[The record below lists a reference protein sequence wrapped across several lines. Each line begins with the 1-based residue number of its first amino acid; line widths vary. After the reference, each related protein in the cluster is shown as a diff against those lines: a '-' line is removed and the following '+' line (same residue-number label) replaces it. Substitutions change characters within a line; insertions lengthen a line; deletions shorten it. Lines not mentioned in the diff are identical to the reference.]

1 MQKYQNDFQLIDNPT
16 ERPFNKYEWA
26 FNSEDTDPA
35 VYAEQQKVL
44 ENPEADDRQRMLA
57 SYVVGRDAL
66 RKRLRTE
73 YHVGRLSKAFDSGDE
88 TAELLGWF
96 DLLGLSSPEE
106 SVEETLK
113 TSCGG
118 RSAKEALQ
126 YFRENYKGHVVEGD
140 KEMEKFSGLS
150 PDEKRKFIAD
160 LHKNDLTESR
170 IETVSS
176 GFAPNGALMPG
187 GVRSVRREFVREMT
201 DEEFSKWSTEY
212 ELDTKYKRF
221 WQAVMG
227 SGERNARIALS
238 LSMTQDEDAREAYI
252 PTLQNLPQKD
262 REEIYWLAREFNPEV
277 NMWNLVKDDFI
288 DSWTDIVRAAKNG
301 KDWLF
306 TGAADLK
313 QYIDENGGLDK
324 IMSDEKAKDAFRNK
338 FFVAESGLF
347 LGVNRFVI
355 PNASDRRQGDKNLR
369 DYANRIYEMGAD
381 ALELRARAD
390 EISEAMKTKYRSQGY
405 VMDGIIQGVSFGAQ
419 FGQFVIFTSLTGG
432 TGSVLRGAGAAASAT
447 SKVSKASKLAK
458 AANAFDKAA
467 YYGRHARKAALPYFG
482 AMMSV
487 DAQEAAQKAG
497 FSDEQAFLL
506 GVGIGTANTFLE
518 RLQFGIRQKNPFLAE
533 KVFGLL
539 NKRKDYTKAVMM
551 QHFVDGVK
559 NRTKHF
565 GEEYLVE
572 NLQNVVQEFGLL
584 AAAELS
590 DKEYKEFSQ
599 IATELLGQARDMI
612 IPLLTATNIG
622 AGTGFGRAAKTFAT
636 AERLRGDEKA
646 MHDFNAEMM
655 IGETVEKMRESGV
668 AALTPDLAMKYIG
681 ARSEGERSRILG
693 RISHSPK
700 ERAKARK
707 AIEDVRVDL
716 ENISEELVKS
726 VQAGVSAADAQ
737 IPEGESVSETLNGMK
752 LLEDRTPKM
761 DHAANRAF
769 ISDFISAYGLQDE
782 AVYLESL
789 SDAPAEVLE
798 SAKAE
803 LKNRGKSDAEIERFI
818 YGEGGADGFRNGGK
832 IYIVGNKAITPKRT
846 LEILKH
852 ETGHRGA
859 EYIRNTAEFKSF
871 LGDLVSRAGGI
882 DIVREGIRRA
892 KGEAYDNLAD
902 MDLAEE
908 YMCMLAEKVAG
919 KNELSEE
926 EKSTWARVYDFFV
939 EALSGIPKN
948 KAQADIYVA
957 NMIRALWDRNFLE
970 DAEEWDAEPVAAVD
984 ETAEENAA
992 KREAVEARRQE
1003 RAQKSFK
1010 VRIQR
1015 RKLESKKLSP
1025 EELEYE
1031 NEKAQVREFLDS
1043 IPDDDI
1049 SAKLEAMETV
1059 EDDAMLS
1066 DEDLQ
1071 YAAENGLEWADKLLM
1086 ERMSRR
1092 EEEALNAEHEDLLS
1106 IMSSNGLKLPTPK
1119 AVREDAKRRGLPLSG
1134 YLFGEINDLYNSL
1147 NFAQQQKYFGSKYV
1161 DLDSLASSLSADYG
1175 FDFEGSADFL
1185 SAFAENIYGQGETR
1199 TRFSVAENPK
1209 YDAFRKNLHRV
1220 LQMGRGEMIKK
1231 KIKLG
1236 DTPDVLKLIGFED
1249 KPLMLSGK
1257 VVWKVAFDPK
1267 KARFIPEDTL
1277 GKIGEAMERPLFI
1290 EQSALTSSNPDNSI
1304 LVHTELEYNGE
1315 KLAVA
1320 IHLSKEVDGYVIHNI
1335 ASIYSRN
1342 QNQKNRVLFEK
1353 RLLYLDMQRGLSEF
1367 SGHGLQSPTENLKDL
1382 FVNGKILTES
1392 NLSQYNSSEKHS
1404 GDKTY
1409 FSFADSHLE
1418 AKKRLTAILLAK
1430 KLYADAGR
1438 AYDAESDRPVEMKAG
1453 EADRDF
1459 VYMQDMS
1466 FLDEDVDWIVA
1477 RAEAV
1482 AYRLA
1487 NSYDK
1492 KAVGDAELER
1502 RAKAEERSFQNSH
1515 IVEACV
1521 RDALEKREK
1530 ALNVRERLKAK
1541 EKREAQKE
1549 RGFSVDELLIAGIEI
1564 DAAIFDA
1571 AEGSGALEAVD
1582 AEVDKAFEFVQNRAT
1597 DKGLDIDSDGY
1608 VAMLSKTMANSL
1620 RSAAL
1625 ELPYGRGRAAAM
1637 KGIAGL
1643 SGIAAGETIARRA
1656 KKLGRKLAEYL
1667 KRDAQR
1673 LSDAEEAAFMKEY
1686 SRAKKEAERKR
1697 KSEEEFSKLRQKM
1710 RDLKREHRRRRML
1723 AEIEGRLK
1731 KYSKKPT
1738 RAHASKRKI
1747 NALVEWYLA
1756 AAKSYIELTP
1766 EELSEEKRKLEGK
1779 SFDYEYDA
1787 AYNRI
1792 EIEAL
1797 SMFGALKYSDIAR
1810 VASALDYLRGVVLRG
1825 KVEHM
1830 QKVLEFQE
1838 AAARDAK
1845 TLAAGLA
1852 ARGKNV
1858 AGKGGSMLAQS
1869 AGEGSSVFRHTLENV
1884 FLNNLKDGSAEKAE
1898 VSVLSNELATNVS
1911 RFALEERR
1919 LQTEDME
1926 WLHKAG
1932 IEIYGSE
1939 NAMSRELLEHKDEYR
1954 KYSTHGGLVSKA
1966 NLLAWVAMLEQESMQ
1981 TARRIMDSEV
1991 WEDEE
1996 SGGGKEKIRDGAG
2009 RALYM
2014 RFENLEA
2021 MKAELSD
2028 RDMEFLDA
2036 IKKRWSNR
2044 FPKISQAIGELT
2056 GAPLQSVSADY
2067 FPIVREGDIDLSR
2080 VSGAKSKIPGYIIPR
2095 TVSFKNIDDDAD
2107 ILSIFSKR
2115 AQEDAHLL
2123 AYRDFGFRIDAIF
2136 KAKPIQDAMKQYMTN
2151 IERDEFVRFV
2161 DQSVNGKE
2169 YFAQTAE
2176 SKLLSAITSAT
2187 AFAGLGWNPVSA
2199 IKQLTG
2205 AVSFGLEVGAVQNI
2219 KDIVWAVGTPEG
2231 RRAFME
2237 VFNSEYM
2244 RVRRGGALNPGLEH
2258 AMREFGE
2265 GKYGNGMSAVK
2276 RLIAKTR
2283 PFAMTAGMDSVAS
2296 SLGGAA
2302 IYMRFLEAHSVS
2314 HDMDEARRLAMLDF
2328 MEIVE
2333 RTQQSSLTHNQSS
2346 FLRNHGFI
2354 GRAVM
2359 QFKSNPQLFF
2369 SYEVKAVREWWND
2382 RGNIEKFKRLCSVI
2396 AINHFI
2402 IPASFNGMGV
2412 LLSFLM
2418 GDDWDDEDLKFFMM
2432 STATDV
2438 LSGWWLGGIIKG
2450 IAATAAGMNNRD
2462 LTSEILPAAGLAR
2475 IGNQVGLI
2483 LRDFTRGEF
2492 GDNYEKRLKNLFK
2505 AAFPPGR
2512 YALKIYDNATDNKEG
2527 VLW

>member
-1 MQKYQNDFQLIDNPT
+1 MLVRTPNFKKWFGDWETAAIIQEIENMPAKDVKPHEALDKAGIKDVFRSFGEVKNKRDGRKVVFPTASAGKILRHKGFPTNTIIRNFKELFEDSISAYSTNVEQRENHKMHLNFEKYHNYVSKLKIG
-16 ERPFNKYEWA
+16 
-26 FNSEDTDPA
+26 NSEFFIRFT
-35 VYAEQQKVL
+35 VI
-44 ENPEADDRQRMLA
+44 
-57 SYVVGRDAL
+57 
-66 RKRLRTE
+66 
-73 YHVGRLSKAFDSGDE
+73 
-88 TAELLGWF
+88 
-96 DLLGLSSPEE
+96 EE
-106 SVEETLK
+106 K
-113 TSCGG
+113 H
-118 RSAKEALQ
+118 
-126 YFRENYKGHVVEGD
+126 N
-140 KEMEKFSGLS
+140 
-150 PDEKRKFIAD
+150 
-160 LHKNDLTESR
+160 
-170 IETVSS
+170 
-176 GFAPNGALMPG
+176 
-187 GVRSVRREFVREMT
+187 
-201 DEEFSKWSTEY
+201 
-212 ELDTKYKRF
+212 
-221 WQAVMG
+221 
-227 SGERNARIALS
+227 ERNAVHSSFVSNIDLYKKEELPKSTPGYNLGEKESSSKERGSTLYPLNTAGSSSS
-238 LSMTQDEDAREAYI
+238 L
-252 PTLQNLPQKD
+252 
-262 REEIYWLAREFNPEV
+262 
-277 NMWNLVKDDFI
+277 FI
-288 DSWTDIVRAAKNG
+288 DDK
-301 KDWLF
+301 L
-306 TGAADLK
+306 ADFLNSVK
-313 QYIDENGGLDK
+313 PESVSKVVDENGEPLVVYHRSQDSFNVFDRGK
-324 IMSDEKAKDAFRNK
+324 IGS
-338 FFVAESGLF
+338 
-347 LGVNRFVI
+347 
-355 PNASDRRQGDKNLR
+355 ASDWGALGRGFYFSPRDMIQYGGVKYSVFLNIKNPMILDRDNVGAIRDEVDADRGESFTKRIVEQGYDGV
-369 DYANRIYEMGAD
+369 IYKDWEGID
-381 ALELRARAD
+381 EIVALESPQ
-390 EISEAMKTKYRSQGY
+390 IK
-405 VMDGIIQGVSFGAQ
+405 
-419 FGQFVIFTSLTGG
+419 
-432 TGSVLRGAGAAASAT
+432 
-447 SKVSKASKLAK
+447 K
-458 AANAFDKAA
+458 AAN
-467 YYGRHARKAALPYFG
+467 
-482 AMMSV
+482 
-487 DAQEAAQKAG
+487 
-497 FSDEQAFLL
+497 
-506 GVGIGTANTFLE
+506 
-518 RLQFGIRQKNPFLAE
+518 
-533 KVFGLL
+533 
-539 NKRKDYTKAVMM
+539 
-551 QHFVDGVK
+551 
-559 NRTKHF
+559 
-565 GEEYLVE
+565 
-572 NLQNVVQEFGLL
+572 
-584 AAAELS
+584 
-590 DKEYKEFSQ
+590 
-599 IATELLGQARDMI
+599 
-612 IPLLTATNIG
+612 
-622 AGTGFGRAAKTFAT
+622 
-636 AERLRGDEKA
+636 
-646 MHDFNAEMM
+646 
-655 IGETVEKMRESGV
+655 
-668 AALTPDLAMKYIG
+668 
-681 ARSEGERSRILG
+681 
-693 RISHSPK
+693 
-700 ERAKARK
+700 
-707 AIEDVRVDL
+707 
-716 ENISEELVKS
+716 
-726 VQAGVSAADAQ
+726 
-737 IPEGESVSETLNGMK
+737 
-752 LLEDRTPKM
+752 
-761 DHAANRAF
+761 
-769 ISDFISAYGLQDE
+769 
-782 AVYLESL
+782 
-789 SDAPAEVLE
+789 
-798 SAKAE
+798 
-803 LKNRGKSDAEIERFI
+803 
-818 YGEGGADGFRNGGK
+818 
-832 IYIVGNKAITPKRT
+832 
-846 LEILKH
+846 
-852 ETGHRGA
+852 
-859 EYIRNTAEFKSF
+859 
-871 LGDLVSRAGGI
+871 
-882 DIVREGIRRA
+882 
-892 KGEAYDNLAD
+892 
-902 MDLAEE
+902 
-908 YMCMLAEKVAG
+908 
-919 KNELSEE
+919 
-926 EKSTWARVYDFFV
+926 
-939 EALSGIPKN
+939 
-948 KAQADIYVA
+948 
-957 NMIRALWDRNFLE
+957 
-970 DAEEWDAEPVAAVD
+970 
-984 ETAEENAA
+984 
-992 KREAVEARRQE
+992 RQE
-1003 RAQKSFK
+1003 
-1010 VRIQR
+1010 
-1015 RKLESKKLSP
+1015 
-1025 EELEYE
+1025 
-1031 NEKAQVREFLDS
+1031 LDFGKGMLDV
-1043 IPDDDI
+1043 PDTDNVGTFDGGNPDI
-1049 SAKLEAMETV
+1049 RFSMA
-1059 EDDAMLS
+1059 
-1066 DEDLQ
+1066 
-1071 YAAENGLEWADKLLM
+1071 G
-1086 ERMSRR
+1086 
-1092 EEEALNAEHEDLLS
+1092 
-1106 IMSSNGLKLPTPK
+1106 
-1119 AVREDAKRRGLPLSG
+1119 DAKPV
-1134 YLFGEINDLYNSL
+1134 EIRKPDE
-1147 NFAQQQKYFGSKYV
+1147 V
-1161 DLDSLASSLSADYG
+1161 
-1175 FDFEGSADFL
+1175 E
-1185 SAFAENIYGQGETR
+1185 
-1199 TRFSVAENPK
+1199 P
-1209 YDAFRKNLHRV
+1209 AFRKTLVSIVNTI
-1220 LQMGRGEMIKK
+1220 E
-1231 KIKLG
+1231 KIKN
-1236 DTPDVLKLIGFED
+1236 
-1249 KPLMLSGK
+1249 SGEK
-1257 VVWKVAFDPK
+1257 TD
-1267 KARFIPEDTL
+1267 
-1277 GKIGEAMERPLFI
+1277 
-1290 EQSALTSSNPDNSI
+1290 SNSI
-1304 LVHTELEYNGE
+1304 LKKYDKRKRIKIARLNKKQQEYLKTKDEYVYTTEADIIDHHFNHHPELDPKRYYNLPETIFDADVVAKGSVDLSFTFGKMFD
-1315 KLAVA
+1315 KLHIATNQVN
-1320 IHLSKEVDGYVIHNI
+1320 IKDGRVFLYKNLFLTNKKNFFKNKEIIKELSPRVVRQPTTKADSYEPPPATEIISGSQGDNSVSKTSSKDGG
-1335 ASIYSRN
+1335 S
-1342 QNQKNRVLFEK
+1342 Q
-1353 RLLYLDMQRGLSEF
+1353 
-1367 SGHGLQSPTENLKDL
+1367 
-1382 FVNGKILTES
+1382 VN
-1392 NLSQYNSSEKHS
+1392 
-1404 GDKTY
+1404 
-1409 FSFADSHLE
+1409 FSFADSHIE
-1418 AKKRLTAILLAK
+1418 AKKRLAAILLAK

-1438 AYDAESDRPVEMKAG
+1438 DYDAESGRPVEIKAK

-1459 VYMQDMS
+1459 VYMQDMA

-1571 AEGSGALEAVD
+1571 AEGSGALDAVD

-1625 ELPYGRGRAAAM
+1625 ELPYGRNRAAAM

-1996 SGGGKEKIRDGAG
+1996 GGGGKEKIRDGAG

-2036 IKKRWSNR
+2036 IKKRWSDR
-2044 FPKISQAIGELT
+2044 FPKISQVIGELT

-2067 FPIVREGDIDLSR
+2067 FPIVREGDIELTR
-2080 VSGAKSKIPGYIIPR
+2080 ISGAKSKIPGYIIPR
-2095 TVSFKNIDDDAD
+2095 TVSFKDIDDDAD
-2107 ILSIFSKR
+2107 IFSIFSKR

-2176 SKLLSAITSAT
+2176 SKLLSAITSVT
-2187 AFAGLGWNPVSA
+2187 AFTGLGWNPVSA

-2231 RRAFME
+2231 RRALME

-2283 PFAMTAGMDSVAS
+2283 PFVMTAGMDSVAS

-2527 VLW
+2527 VFW